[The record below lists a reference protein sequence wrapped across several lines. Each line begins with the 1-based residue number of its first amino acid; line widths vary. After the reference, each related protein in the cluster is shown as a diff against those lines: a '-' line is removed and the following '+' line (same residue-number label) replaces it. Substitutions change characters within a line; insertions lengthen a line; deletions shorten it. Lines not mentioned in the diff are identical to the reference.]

1 MISLFHLFHHHL
13 SPSLPPVLCFSP
25 STIITTVFSLFQQ
38 ITHLHLSLS
47 LSTIPPAK
55 LKIVSHS
62 SHLNSK
68 SKPNSFRF
76 PSLSLSLSPSPSLP
90 LFLLNLQPFQ
100 NWSTATFTHELLS
113 TQTLLCSSIHVIKE
127 FFLFLKEKK
136 KRLQLFVNLVSPWF
150 YFEIPFNLNYMS
162 CELKFGCELNRLDYI

>member
-13 SPSLPPVLCFSP
+13 SPSRPPVLCFSP

-136 KRLQLFVNLVSPWF
+136 KIAVIRQFSLSVILL
-150 YFEIPFNLNYMS
+150 
-162 CELKFGCELNRLDYI
+162 

>member
-1 MISLFHLFHHHL
+1 MISLFHLFHHHGIT
-13 SPSLPPVLCFSP
+13 SLPPVPCFSH
-25 STIITTVFSLFQQ
+25 STITTTVSSLFQQ

-47 LSTIPPAK
+47 LSTIPTAK
-55 LKIVSHS
+55 LKIVSHF

-76 PSLSLSLSPSPSLP
+76 SSPSLPPSLP
-90 LFLLNLQPFQ
+90 LFLLILQPFQ

-113 TQTLLCSSIHVIKE
+113 TQPLLCSSIHVIKE

-136 KRLQLFVNLVSPWF
+136 KKRLQLFVILVS
-150 YFEIPFNLNYMS
+150 L
-162 CELKFGCELNRLDYI
+162 